1 MQSLPKQHTLTAVKS
16 TGNVLLLIMSKLIT
30 SAAYTIKMVNPTW
43 QLKEILFSLNLSN
56 KVYEEWHPAALG
68 VMNANK
74 KLGLKGG
81 FKRF

>member
-1 MQSLPKQHTLTAVKS
+1 MIQDASPWDGVMGKK
-16 TGNVLLLIMSKLIT
+16 IT
-30 SAAYTIKMVNPTW
+30 FAAYIIKMVNPTW
-43 QLKEILFSLNLSN
+43 QLKDILSSLNLSN

>member
-1 MQSLPKQHTLTAVKS
+1 MKS
-16 TGNVLLLIMSKLIT
+16 VATCFSIVFVGIFKF
-30 SAAYTIKMVNPTW
+30 KC
-43 QLKEILFSLNLSN
+43 QLKDILSSLNLSN